1 MTRDGTEA
9 MHEADALEW
18 IGDWWVPVTGE
29 AIAPGSGERE
39 TWEDLAIPGRLLDA
53 LRRLNPGVPNEQL
66 VQAREEILTPSSADA
81 ITERGFHIVF
91 RTWGDTRV
99 ARIRADWTA
108 LGSVRS
114 EDDWQL
120 Y

>member
-66 VQAREEILTPSSADA
+66 VQARE
-81 ITERGFHIVF
+81 
-91 RTWGDTRV
+91 
-99 ARIRADWTA
+99 
-108 LGSVRS
+108 
-114 EDDWQL
+114 
-120 Y
+120 